1 MCSWFVSCIFCLHLS
16 IFSWSLY
23 LSSSRDASPPTI
35 STPGRA
41 ITLLQDLKA
50 GRFRL
55 KLALN
60 SAYLPLSAED
70 TPTLKSVAEASS
82 APLDL
87 KVSLYWEKCD
97 FHTEQGLKGLER
109 RCPSQPWGCL
119 GWGRAGEDT
128 GVREKGYILPPF
140 FNWQM
145 APFQT
150 NKELIST
157 GIKEF
162 NVLLNQQVSQG
173 TVWKDRWRE
182 CVLGGGGAR
191 RFIWNC
197 KGNGGIGPNV

>member
-16 IFSWSLY
+16 IFFLWSLY
-23 LSSSRDASPPTI
+23 LSSSREASPPTI
-35 STPGRA
+35 STPGRP

-55 KLALN
+55 TLALD

-70 TPTLKSVAEASS
+70 TPTPKSVAEASS
-82 APLDL
+82 APLDV
-87 KVSLYWEKCD
+87 KVSLYQEKCN

-109 RCPSQPWGCL
+109 RCPSQPWGMF
-119 GWGRAGEDT
+119 GVGESWGGYP
-128 GVREKGYILPPF
+128 GVREEGYILPPF

-162 NVLLNQQVSQG
+162 NVLLNQQVSPG

-182 CVLGGGGAR
+182 CVLGGRGG
-191 RFIWNC
+191 
-197 KGNGGIGPNV
+197 KEVHLKL